1 MLNYDASVLLSLKN
15 VIDAV
20 QSKDN
25 LGLIQIWSLRR
36 RMTMRQWE
44 CRDVSMTRHDTCQA
58 TSCLLKWN
66 LSFGDYDFHAW

>member
-25 LGLIQIWSLRR
+25 LGLIQI
-36 RMTMRQWE
+36 
-44 CRDVSMTRHDTCQA
+44 
-58 TSCLLKWN
+58 
-66 LSFGDYDFHAW
+66 